1 MQVAGDGEGVEAGAR
16 TMVLATTW
24 SSDTTRLVV
33 TEVCVC
39 LLVLVWL
46 HVALLLW
53 MQYHGKEAEHGSEEE
68 R

>member
-1 MQVAGDGEGVEAGAR
+1 
-16 TMVLATTW
+16 MVLATTW

-33 TEVCVC
+33 TEVCVG